1 MKYVLHGTFAK
12 KKEHPTVA
20 ESIYLVVVVL
30 YLPSSLQDW
39 IPSLAWL
46 HGGRPGLEIV
56 CLRLHLFCSAPL
68 TKNIEA

>member
-1 MKYVLHGTFAK
+1 M
-12 KKEHPTVA
+12 VA

-46 HGGRPGLEIV
+46 HGGRLGLEII
-56 CLRLHLFCSAPL
+56 CLRLHLFCSVPP